1 MIRVLI
7 VDDEPPARAE
17 LRYQLSRFA
26 DVEVVGEAENAREA
40 RTLAGA
46 LTYDAIFLDVEMPG
60 MGGLDLAGILQ
71 EQSPAPLVVF
81 VTAYDQYAVPAFGLS
96 ALDYL
101 LKPVAGERLQE
112 TVERIRVRSRR
123 LDENMPAPAPPSMS
137 TPLFVAGLEGDKT
150 IPVPVPGIAYASTE
164 GNLVYVTTTE
174 RKRYAVRM
182 TLQELEAALASTHL
196 FYRCHRGYLVNLHQV
211 SEILPF
217 FNGTLT
223 LRMKGGGEEIPVSR
237 GHARRLKDVF
247 KFA

>member
-17 LRYQLSRFA
+17 LRYQLSRFS
-26 DVEVVGEAENAREA
+26 DIEVVGEAENAREA
-40 RTLAGA
+40 QTLAEA
-46 LTYDAIFLDVEMPG
+46 LKYDAIFLDVEMPG
-60 MGGLDLAGILQ
+60 MGGLVLAEVLQ
-71 EQSPAPLVVF
+71 KQVPVPLVVF

-101 LKPVAGERLQE
+101 LKPVSADRLAE
-112 TVERIRVRSRR
+112 TIERIRMRSRR
-123 LDENMPAPAPPSMS
+123 ADEDAPMATQPAGAPV
-137 TPLFVAGLEGDKT
+137 FVAGQDGDKT
-150 IPVPVPGIAYASTE
+150 IPVPVSGIAYAAVE
-164 GNLVYVTTTE
+164 GNLVYITTVE
-174 RKRYAVRM
+174 RRRYAVRM
-182 TLQELEAALASTHL
+182 TLQELETALSSTHL

-223 LRMKGGGEEIPVSR
+223 LRLKGGGEEIPVSR